1 MFGSGYNK
9 QKLSLFYINVTE
21 ILIRRI
27 SYVSKKQHK
36 DNCSQVKL
44 TLNLLIYLFDI
55 ADAVDNEVFCHQVV
69 FPFK

>member
-27 SYVSKKQHK
+27 SYVSKEQHM

-55 ADAVDNEVFCHQVV
+55 ADAVDNEVFCHWVV
-69 FPFK
+69 FSFK